1 MNSNSAVLQ
10 QLMQIIEQR
19 RDEKSEKSYTA
30 KLLAGGV
37 PAIAAKIREEAN
49 EVIEAADETGDAG
62 REHFVHEAADL
73 LYHLFV
79 MLACRHVTLSDV
91 EAELQKR
98 FGMSGL
104 DEKASRG
111 K

>member
-1 MNSNSAVLQ
+1 MNSSSTVLQ

-37 PAIAAKIREEAN
+37 PAIAAKIREEAA
-49 EVIEAADETGDAG
+49 EVIEAADEQGDAG
-62 REHFVHEAADL
+62 REHVVHEAADL
-73 LYHLFV
+73 IYHLFV
-79 MLACRHVTLSDV
+79 LLACRHVKLSDV
-91 EAELQKR
+91 ETELQRR
-98 FGMSGL
+98 FGLSGL